1 MFSRSFIEL
10 LIFYTNINRYA
21 ANRLSNY
28 SLMYKNTVEDNLYTV
43 DNYLVVINI
52 YKDFID
58 YYDSWFSSYFH

>member
-28 SLMYKNTVEDNLYTV
+28 SLMYKTTVEDNLYTV

-58 YYDSWFSSYFH
+58 YYDSWFSTYFH

>member
-58 YYDSWFSSYFH
+58 YYDSWFSTYFH

>member
-1 MFSRSFIEL
+1 
-10 LIFYTNINRYA
+10 
-21 ANRLSNY
+21 
-28 SLMYKNTVEDNLYTV
+28 MYKTTVEDNLYTV